1 MMDVLILNESE
12 LRQCIALD
20 HAAIEAVE
28 GGFTALAEGKAH
40 IPAIV
45 HIEVQ
50 DYNGEVDIKAAYIE
64 GLEYFAIKVA
74 SGFLDNHKL
83 GLPTGSGLM
92 MLIKAQT
99 GVPQALL
106 LDNGYLTDVRTAAAG
121 AIAAKYLAPDK
132 TQVAAVIG
140 SGMQARYQ
148 ARALKLV
155 RDYTQLIVYGIT
167 DASVGAYVDE
177 MQETLG
183 LDVRRAAT
191 AEEAVRECDVLITTT
206 PSREPIVFSDWLH
219 PGLHITSMGSDS
231 EGKQELEARALLA
244 ADRLVCD
251 LKAQCFRFGELQ
263 HALREGLLAEDAEI
277 TELGELTSGSKA
289 GRSGPEEITIC
300 DLTGVGVQDT
310 AIALLAYNKAVE
322 KGLGLRVGS

>member
-1 MMDVLILNESE
+1 MDVLILNESE
-12 LRQCIALD
+12 LRQCVALD
-20 HAAIEAVE
+20 HEAIEAVE

-40 IPAIV
+40 IPPIV
-45 HIEVQ
+45 HVEVQ
-50 DYNGEVDIKAAYIE
+50 DFNGEVDIKTAYIE

-99 GVPQALL
+99 GVPHALL

-121 AIAAKYLAPDK
+121 AIAAKHLAPED

-155 RDYTQLIVYGIT
+155 RDYAQLIVYGT
-167 DASVGAYVDE
+167 NDAGVDEYVDE
-177 MQETLG
+177 MKQALG
-183 LDVRRAAT
+183 VQVRRAT
-191 AEEAVRECDVLITTT
+191 SAEAAVRECDVLITTT
-206 PSREPIVFSDWLH
+206 PSKQPIVLSDWLH

-231 EGKQELEARALLA
+231 EHKQELEARCLLV
-244 ADRLVCD
+244 ADLLVCD
-251 LKAQCFRFGELQ
+251 LKSQCFRFGELQ
-263 HALREGLLAEDAEI
+263 HALQEGILNEDAEI
-277 TELGELTSGSKA
+277 TELGDLTSGKKA
-289 GRSGPEEITIC
+289 GRSNPREITIC

-322 KGLGLRVGS
+322 KDLGLHVGS